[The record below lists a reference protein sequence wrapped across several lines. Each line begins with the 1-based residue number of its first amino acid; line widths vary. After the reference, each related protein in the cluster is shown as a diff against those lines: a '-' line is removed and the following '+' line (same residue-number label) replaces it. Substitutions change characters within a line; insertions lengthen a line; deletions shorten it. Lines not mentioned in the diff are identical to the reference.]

1 MNINESDKRRVRF
14 SSIQGIQR
22 GDLPLAAEIWY
33 SELIGQ
39 IWASRD
45 VIKLAMLLTRYM
57 SEPNEQ
63 LVSVNNIERSFNM
76 DVRATL
82 DTLRQMEMFGA
93 IEAFSIKDNELH
105 ASLHLSLLQRVKVLE
120 TKARLLEL
128 SGADSMDGFLNDE
141 EPDRWQPPEMTFS
154 EIDLDEDA
162 EPELV
167 DAA

>member
-1 MNINESDKRRVRF
+1 MGLNEFEKRRVRF
-14 SSIQGIQR
+14 SSIQGIER
-22 GDLPLAAEIWY
+22 EDLPLAAEIWY
-33 SELIGQ
+33 SELISQ

-57 SEPNEQ
+57 CEPNEQ

-82 DTLRQMEMFGA
+82 DALRQMEMFGA

-105 ASLHLSLLQRVKVLE
+105 ASLHISLLQRVKVLE
-120 TKARLLEL
+120 TKARILEL
-128 SGADSMDGFLNDE
+128 SGAHTMDEFLSDE
-141 EPDRWQPPEMTFS
+141 ETDRWQPPEMTFR
-154 EIDLDEDA
+154 EIDLDEDG
-162 EPELV
+162 EPGLI